1 MWYHSVVLASPAS
14 LLDLQPFRHHP
25 RPIVTATDFNK
36 KLHWFVR
43 TLKFQK
49 HCPNSLPSSGTTT
62 GDSLGNC
69 DTTVCHRFICD
80 SFSPRKTVL
89 SAFFD
94 FMGNP
99 ISDTILT
106 VYFLGPL
113 LVATTLLIRVLAE
126 NR

>member
-1 MWYHSVVLASPAS
+1 MWYHSVVLASPGS
-14 LLDLQPFRHHP
+14 LLELQPLRHHP
-25 RPIVTATDFNK
+25 RPIVSATDFNN
-36 KLHWFVR
+36 KLQWFVC

-49 HCPNSLPSSGTTT
+49 HSPNSLPSSGTTT
-62 GDSLGNC
+62 GDGLSNC
-69 DTTVCHRFICD
+69 GTTACRRFICD
-80 SFSPRKTVL
+80 SFSPRKKVL
-89 SAFFD
+89 SAFFN